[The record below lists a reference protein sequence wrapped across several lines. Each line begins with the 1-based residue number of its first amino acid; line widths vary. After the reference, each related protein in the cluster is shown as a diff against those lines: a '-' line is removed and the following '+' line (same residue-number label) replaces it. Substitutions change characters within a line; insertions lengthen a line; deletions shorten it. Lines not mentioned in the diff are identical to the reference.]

1 MKFPTFDYRAWYK
14 TDVDSM
20 EQVEALFFNEKPY
33 KDFYYRG
40 MANYDFICISTFYRY
55 FINSRKLDWREV
67 DVGFNSMVELPE
79 IDVDEY
85 KNLSFSILDDFY
97 SNLLFLGSK
106 EISYESVA
114 YLAQHYGLPTD
125 LIDFSY
131 DPKIALYFACCEIPE
146 SDCSLYM
153 FDIYAHVKRMMALAG
168 QGPTANIGYMLN
180 EDGTHM
186 TNEERAQAFKDYC
199 TTLSKDG
206 ASTVT
211 PIIKGD
217 DICFGERIINQKGA
231 FIYHR
236 SEVPMDQLMYTVSSD
251 SNYRGRRIYKI
262 AKELKPQILQV
273 LDERFGINEAF
284 VYPST
289 DLNFEIIDKASV
301 MTKEK
306 FEL

>member
-1 MKFPTFDYRAWYK
+1 MNFPTFDYRAWYK
-14 TDVDSM
+14 TDVDSL
-20 EQVEALFFNEKPY
+20 EQIEALFFNENPHN
-33 KDFYYRG
+33 DIYYRG

-55 FINSRKLDWREV
+55 YINSRRLDWREV
-67 DVGFNSMVELPE
+67 DVGFNAMVNLPE
-79 IDVDEY
+79 IDENEY

-97 SNLLFLGSK
+97 TNMLDLGSV
-106 EISYESVA
+106 EISYESIA

-131 DPKIALYFACCEIPE
+131 DPKIALYFACCELPE
-146 SDCSLYM
+146 SDCSIYM
-153 FDIYAHVKRMMALAG
+153 FDIYSHVKNMMALAG
-168 QGPTANIGYMLN
+168 QGPSAEIGYMLK

-186 TNEERAQAFKDYC
+186 TNDERAQVFKDYC

-217 DICFGERIINQKGA
+217 DIRFSERIINQKGA

-236 SEVPMDQLMYTVSSD
+236 SEVPMDQLMYTASTDTYYS
-251 SNYRGRRIYKI
+251 GRRIYKI
-262 AKELKPQILQV
+262 TKELKPQILQI
-273 LDERFGINEAF
+273 LDERFGINKAYI
-284 VYPST
+284 YPSM
-289 DLNFEIIDKASV
+289 DLNLTIIDKAAS

-306 FEL
+306 FNL